1 MIRIRTI
8 IIFTVLLTAL
18 HLSAIF
24 SGLYQGKVWVD
35 IPLHITGGALLGL
48 FWVWILELPLARQKF
63 GLPSKMFIGFSIIS
77 FALFGSFLWEVWEFL
92 FSTFASGPALFLKI
106 YSFTVSD
113 TLSDMF
119 FGMIGGIAVAIFLY
133 KKVDIFVLT
142 AL

>member
-1 MIRIRTI
+1 MIRLRTI

-35 IPLHITGGALLGL
+35 IPLHIIGGMLLGF
-48 FWVWILELPLARQKF
+48 FWVWVLERSSARQRL
-63 GLPSKMFIGFSIIS
+63 GSPSKIFIGFSIIS
-77 FALFGSFLWEVWEFL
+77 FALWGSFLWEVWEFL
-92 FSTFASGPALFLKI
+92 FSTFASGPALLLKI

-119 FGMIGGIAVAIFLY
+119 FGIVGGLI
-133 KKVDIFVLT
+133 T
-142 AL
+142 ALWSNSRI